1 MKKKKYQEHVI
12 FHNRMFD
19 FDTNNAISS
28 HECTGL
34 IPWSPESES
43 QLDSYD
49 EIVNYSPESA
59 NIYNYD

>member
-1 MKKKKYQEHVI
+1 MKRKYNEHVI
-12 FHNRMFD
+12 FHNSTFD
-19 FDTNNAISS
+19 FDICNAICD

-34 IPWSPESES
+34 IPWGPRNEE